1 MSGLQP
7 VAVYA
12 MKVPPGDIM
21 VPAVPAFAAMFRL
34 TMAAIDPSAE
44 PELEDPDD
52 KRPPRATLKLI
63 RVPAGLLDED
73 DDFEDDEDYLPGL
86 DDDDDEE
93 DDEDI
98 DEEVNGGPSEK
109 KSKAKAAGDS
119 EDDDE
124 DMDDEDDE
132 DDDEDDAAAIARLS
146 KLMKSA
152 KGKGKAKALDG
163 EDGDDEEEDE
173 DDEALEMDEVVVC
186 TLDPEKNYQQTLDFV
201 VGEGEKVFFKVSG
214 AYTVYLTGNYVIPQ
228 DDGAGSLYDE
238 EDEEED
244 YDLSPDEDELAA
256 LEDADEDSDALDD
269 LADPRITEIDE
280 EDDVNALKAINPTGK
295 GKNKRRASDDD
306 DEEDEDNLDDM
317 LAKSLKKEEP
327 KAAGPTPATN
337 GGAPEKLSKAEKK
350 RLKKLKKN
358 DGEAVAVEATVGEAK
373 KEAAQSNGSS
383 EKKVQ
388 FAKNLEQGPTPS
400 TTPPAS
406 AKSDSK
412 EKSGSGAAT
421 LGVKEVQGVTVD
433 DRKIGSGPAAK
444 KGARLEMRYIGK
456 LDNGKVFDS
465 NKSGKPF
472 SFKLG
477 AGEVIKGWDIG
488 LQGIQVGG
496 ERRLTI
502 PAHLAYGNKALPGIP
517 KNSKLTFDIKCLAV
531 K

>member
-1 MSGLQP
+1 MSGIQP
-7 VAVYA
+7 VALYA

-21 VPAVPAFAAMFRL
+21 VPAVPEFAAMFRL

-44 PELEDPDD
+44 PELDDPDD

-63 RVPAGLLDED
+63 RVPDSMLD
-73 DDFEDDEDYLPGL
+73 DDDDDEDDEDYLAGL
-86 DDDDDEE
+86 DDDEDEDSEE
-93 DDEDI
+93 DDED

-109 KSKAKAAGDS
+109 KSKADGAGEDEDEDEDMEGS
-119 EDDDE
+119 DDDE
-124 DMDDEDDE
+124 VTAEDL
-132 DDDEDDAAAIARLS
+132 AAIAKLT

-152 KGKGKAKALDG
+152 KAKGKAKALDG
-163 EDGDDEEEDE
+163 EDDADDEEDE

-186 TLDPEKNYQQTLDFV
+186 TLDPEKNCQQTLDFV
-201 VGEGEKVFFKVSG
+201 VGEGEKIFFKVSG
-214 AYTVYLTGNYVIPQ
+214 AYTVNLTGNYVIPQ
-228 DDGAGSLYDE
+228 DDGSASLYDE
-238 EDEEED
+238 DDEDDEED
-244 YDLSPDEDELAA
+244 YDLSPDEDELDA
-256 LEDADEDSDALDD
+256 LEDVDEDSDALDD
-269 LADPRITEIDE
+269 LEDPRITEIDKDE
-280 EDDVNALKAINPTGK
+280 EIETIKVNKQAAK
-295 GKNKRRASDDD
+295 GKNKRPAEDDGD
-306 DEEDEDNLDDM
+306 DEEEDNLDDIV
-317 LAKSLKKEEP
+317 AKSLKKEEA
-327 KAAGPTPATN
+327 KAAGS
-337 GGAPEKLSKAEKK
+337 EKLSKAEKK

-358 DGEAVAVEATVGEAK
+358 DGEAVAVDASAEGK
-373 KEAAQSNGSS
+373 KEAAQANGSS

-400 TTPPAS
+400 ATP

-412 EKSGSGAAT
+412 DKSGTGSGT
-421 LGVKEVQGVTVD
+421 LGVKEVQGVTID
-433 DRKIGSGPAAK
+433 DRKLGSGPAAK

-496 ERRLTI
+496 ERRLII
-502 PAHLAYGNKALPGIP
+502 PANLAYGNKALPGIP

>member
-1 MSGLQP
+1 MSGIQP
-7 VAVYA
+7 VALYA

-21 VPAVPAFAAMFRL
+21 VPAVPEFAAMFRL

-63 RVPAGLLDED
+63 RVPDGMLDED
-73 DDFEDDEDYLPGL
+73 DDDEDDEDYLAGL
-86 DDDDDEE
+86 IDDEE
-93 DDEDI
+93 DDEDDDEDED

-109 KSKAKAAGDS
+109 KSKASAA
-119 EDDDE
+119 DE
-124 DMDDEDDE
+124 DEDDE
-132 DDDEDDAAAIARLS
+132 DMEDEDNDEDEDEDAAAIARLS

-163 EDGDDEEEDE
+163 EDDADDEEDE

-201 VGEGEKVFFKVSG
+201 VGEGEKIFFKVSG
-214 AYTVYLTGNYVIPQ
+214 AYTVNLTGNYVIPQ
-228 DDGAGSLYDE
+228 DDGSASLYDE
-238 EDEEED
+238 DDEEEG
-244 YDLSPDEDELAA
+244 YDLSPDEDELDA
-256 LEDADEDSDALDD
+256 LQDADEDSDALDD
-269 LADPRITEIDE
+269 LEDPRITEIDE
-280 EDDVNALKAINPTGK
+280 EDEFDAIRAIKLAGK
-295 GKNKRRASDDD
+295 GKNKRPAED
-306 DEEDEDNLDDM
+306 DEDEEEEDNLDDIV
-317 LAKSLKKEEP
+317 AKSLKKDES
-327 KAAGPTPATN
+327 KAAGSTS
-337 GGAPEKLSKAEKK
+337 APEKLSKAEKK

-358 DGEAVAVEATVGEAK
+358 DGEAVAVEAPTTEVK
-373 KEAAQSNGSS
+373 KEAAQANGSS

-400 TTPPAS
+400 TTPPSS
-406 AKSDSK
+406 AKADSK
-412 EKSGSGAAT
+412 DKSGTGSAS
-421 LGVKEVQGVTVD
+421 LGVKEVQGVTID

-456 LDNGKVFDS
+456 LDNGKIFDS

-496 ERRLTI
+496 ERRLII